1 MGQAVITHR
10 SCMARV
16 DLDDDEQRWLNTMPD
31 GTDQIGSS
39 LHCGL
44 DAGHTGPH
52 AALGQAAG
60 DDEYWVRWTLRAS
73 EIVKLPPC
81 PERAEP
87 GIGGSTGACL
97 LFEHHPGRCTFE
109 GDG

>member
-1 MGQAVITHR
+1 MGQPVISHR
-10 SCMARV
+10 SCIARV
-16 DLDDDEQRWLNTMPD
+16 DLDDDEQRWLNTVPD

-60 DDEYWVRWTLRAS
+60 DDEHWVRWTLRAS

-87 GIGGSTGACL
+87 ARVGSTGACL
-97 LFEHHPGRCTFE
+97 LFEHHPGRCTFG

>member
-1 MGQAVITHR
+1 
-10 SCMARV
+10 
-16 DLDDDEQRWLNTMPD
+16 MPD
-31 GTDQIGSS
+31 GTDEIGSS

-44 DAGHTGPH
+44 NAGHPGPH

-60 DDEYWVRWTLRAS
+60 HDEYWVRWTLRAS

-109 GDG
+109 DDG